1 MMVVVRYLSVMVS
14 SSMCR
19 TKPAG
24 LAESA
29 APRAASSFALL
40 TTHPCGGSARRRPF
54 PIGNT
59 QDARN
64 RENVAIRVKRRGC
77 TRYKRGEIQPGPPT
91 MSHKSDIE
99 IARAAQ
105 KKPILEIGAG
115 LEIPAEHLLPYG
127 HDKAKVSQGFIED
140 VKSRKNGKLILVT
153 AINPTPAGEGKTT
166 TTVGLGDGL
175 NRIGKKAMICIREA
189 SLGPNFGMKGGAAGG
204 GHAQVVPMEEMNL
217 HFTGDFHAI
226 TAAHN
231 LLSAMIDNHIYW
243 GNELQIDERRV
254 SWRRVLDM
262 NDRALRDIV
271 TSLGGVSNGFPREG
285 GFDITVASEVMAI
298 LCLAKDLKDL
308 EARLGDMIVAY
319 RRDRSPVYCRD
330 IKADGAMTVL
340 LKDAM
345 QPNLVQ
351 TLENNPAFVHGGPFA
366 NIAHGCNSVIATT
379 TALKLS
385 DYVVTEAGF
394 GADLGAEKFMNI
406 KCRKAGLAPDC
417 VVLVATVRA
426 MKMNGGVAK
435 ADLGAENVDAVK
447 AGCPNLGRHIENVK
461 SFGVPV
467 VVAINYFVTDAEAEV
482 AAVQEYVASHGAE
495 AVLSRHWE
503 LGSEGSEPLAK
514 KVVEVADAGNAN
526 FAPLYPDEM
535 SLFEKIETVAKRIY
549 RADEVLADQKI
560 RNQLKEWE
568 DQGYGNLPVCM
579 AKTQYSFT
587 TDPNRR
593 GAPTGH
599 SVPVREVRISAGAGF
614 IVVVCGEIMTMPGLP
629 SRPAAESIRLNDGG
643 QIEGL
648 F

>member
-1 MMVVVRYLSVMVS
+1 MGY
-14 SSMCR
+14 
-19 TKPAG
+19 
-24 LAESA
+24 
-29 APRAASSFALL
+29 
-40 TTHPCGGSARRRPF
+40 
-54 PIGNT
+54 
-59 QDARN
+59 
-64 RENVAIRVKRRGC
+64 
-77 TRYKRGEIQPGPPT
+77 
-91 MSHKSDIE
+91 KSDIE
-99 IARAAQ
+99 IAREAV
-105 KKPILEIGAG
+105 KRPIQEIGAKLG
-115 LEIPAEHLLPYG
+115 VSSEFLLPYG
-127 HDKAKVSQGFIED
+127 HDKAKVSQEFID
-140 VKSRKNGKLILVT
+140 SVHGNADGKLILVT

-175 NRIGKKAMICIREA
+175 NRIGKKTAVCIREA
-189 SLGPNFGMKGGAAGG
+189 SLGPCFGMKGGAAGG
-204 GHAQVVPMEEMNL
+204 GYAQVVPMEEMNL

-226 TAAHN
+226 TSAHN

-243 GNELQIDERRV
+243 GNSLEIDERRV
-254 SWRRVLDM
+254 VWRRVMDM
-262 NDRALRDIV
+262 NDRALRDTV
-271 TSLGGVSNGFPREG
+271 TSLGGVANGFPRQT

-298 LCLAKDLKDL
+298 LCLSVSLKDL
-308 EARLGDMIVAY
+308 QKRLGDIIVAY
-319 RRDRSPVYCRD
+319 RRDKTPIYCRD

-366 NIAHGCNSVIATT
+366 NIAHGCNSVIATS
-379 TALKLS
+379 TALKIS

-406 KCRKAGLAPDC
+406 KCRKAGLAPS
-417 VVLVATVRA
+417 VVVVVATVRA

-435 ADLGAENVDAVK
+435 ADLGPENVEAVQ

-467 VVAINYFVTDAEAEV
+467 VVAINHFVTDTDAEV
-482 AAVQEYVASHGAE
+482 QAVKDYVAGQGAE
-495 AVLSRHWE
+495 AILCQHWE
-503 LGSEGSEPLAK
+503 KGSEGAIELATR
-514 KVVEVADAGNAN
+514 VAEIADADMAN
-526 FAPLYPDEM
+526 FAPLYGDEL

-549 RADEVLADQKI
+549 RADEVLADGKI

-568 DQGYGNLPVCM
+568 EAGYGRLPVCM

-599 SVPVREVRISAGAGF
+599 SVPVREVRLSAGAGF
-614 IVVVCGEIMTMPGLP
+614 VVVICGEIMTMPGLP
-629 SRPAAESIRLNDGG
+629 RVPASEQIMLNESGD
-643 QIEGL
+643 IEGL